1 MTFADKLW
9 DVLMKARARH
19 PEQKLSE
26 IDWKRNVNETAAA
39 HFKRRKPQS
48 VLERDK
54 CVEALALA
62 TGTKNVE
69 QITEPEFKTLRKALR
84 DIRKVS
90 GSLND
95 VELIAELGR
104 RSALYRDRHP
114 TWPLT
119 PMSLTKYWS
128 HFGRMAGA
136 PTVKETGEPSV
147 PWRDAMKVAAEMTED
162 PSARQ
167 SRLTAWEE
175 NYQWVQLGPDFR
187 KKINEVLNAK
197 ASS

>member
-26 IDWKRNVNETAAA
+26 ADWKRNVNETAAA

-48 VLERDK
+48 LLERDK

-62 TGTKNVE
+62 TGTKDVT
-69 QITEPEFKTLRKALR
+69 QMTEPELRSHRKALR

-95 VELIAELGR
+95 AELIIEIAR
-104 RSALYRDRHP
+104 RAGLYRDRHP

-128 HFGRMAGA
+128 HFGRMPGA
-136 PTVKETGEPSV
+136 PTRKEMDEPSV
-147 PWRDAMKVAAEMTED
+147 PWRDAMKIAADMTQD

-175 NYQWVQLGPDFR
+175 NYQWVQLGPEFR
-187 KKINEVLNAK
+187 KAINALLNP
-197 ASS
+197 SSSQ